1 VTNGSSPSL
10 DTESDGE
17 QALPEGHIVGGR
29 FRIGHRLGAGAMGT
43 VYAATHL
50 ELGQTVALKFLRD
63 DRDRSAVKRFL
74 REAKAAA
81 QLTNPHVTRVIDVC
95 RLDSGAPFIVMEYLD
110 GETLSTLIGRGVRL
124 PYQEVALYTLQ
135 ICEAL
140 GDAHAHGIVH
150 RDLKPA
156 NLMLTR
162 GPAGPMVKV
171 LDFGISKL
179 LADLAGESGVTAT
192 GSVLGSPSYAAPEQI
207 LDSRKVDPRADAWA
221 LGVTLY
227 RILAGELPFTGETR
241 MQTYMAVLG
250 STPVHLGERR
260 PDLPPPMADA
270 IMRCLEKD
278 REARFATVAELA
290 SAMEPF
296 APPGARGSAARVA
309 RALAP
314 RSVTL
319 DDEDEAKTVPF
330 AAPTL
335 PDIHDTLVADEP
347 PVFGLMPSAGA
358 STSSSVAPLSS
369 PHPQKTTMRRRWVTA
384 AVVGAVVAAGALV
397 AALRPASGVAAS
409 SGSAAP
415 LPVTVDPSVPPPST
429 GVGGV
434 VTAAPPGASSP
445 PVAPA
450 RRTMP
455 AARDVSRRDPR
466 SYR

>member
-29 FRIGHRLGAGAMGT
+29 FQIGRRLGAGAMGT

-63 DRDRSAVKRFL
+63 DRDKSAVKRFL

-81 QLTNPHVTRVIDVC
+81 QLKNPHVTRVIDVC
-95 RLDSGAPFIVMEYLD
+95 RLESGAPFIVMEYLD
-110 GETLSTLIGRGVRL
+110 GETLRALIGRGVRL

-207 LDSRKVDPRADAWA
+207 MDSRKVDPRADAWA

-227 RILAGELPFTGETR
+227 RLLAGELPFTGETR

-260 PDLPPPMADA
+260 PDLPRPMADA

-309 RALAP
+309 RVLAP

-319 DDEDEAKTVPF
+319 DDEDEAKTVPI

-335 PDIHDTLVADEP
+335 PDIHDTLVVDEP
-347 PVFGLMPSAGA
+347 RVYG
-358 STSSSVAPLSS
+358 T
-369 PHPQKTTMRRRWVTA
+369 RRRWVTA
-384 AVVGAVVAAGALV
+384 AVVGALV
-397 AALRPASGVAAS
+397 ASGSLVVALRPASGVAAS
-409 SGSAAP
+409 IGSAAP
-415 LPVTVDPSVPPPST
+415 LPVPADPSVPPPST

-434 VTAAPPGASSP
+434 VTAAPPVASSP
-445 PVAPA
+445 AVAPA